1 MQDSVVK
8 NSRGYWTCKIPLI
21 NRIAKLIGY
30 SILVSGFSLSGQIPV
45 GAWRDHLPYNQ
56 ARRLAEAGNKIFCS
70 TLGGGLFSFN
80 QDDNSLQKYSKVT
93 GLSDADISTIGYSRE
108 HKMLVI
114 GYSNG
119 NIDLVR
125 NDSIINIPDIK
136 RKTIV
141 GDKAL
146 YSFFFR
152 DDFVYMASG
161 FGIVVVNLVKHEIK
175 DSYLFGE
182 GGSQIRVN
190 DITFDG
196 EFLYAATAQ
205 GIYKGNI
212 NDPNLVDYNAW
223 VRLTSLPDPESSYR
237 FIAWYD
243 NRLFTVY
250 RNKASNYDNIIII
263 GDGNWDVWQNNRDDY
278 YDYFGEQNGNLIVCG
293 AQTTRV
299 YDGSGEKTQE
309 VSSYYAKHAVVDS
322 RNGLWYAHP
331 ESGLVRIGESGGGT
345 LICPDGPAYRSAGDM
360 EAKAG
365 KVWVGAGTEET
376 KWSSY
381 GAYSFFDGKWKN
393 YNNKTIPEMEG
404 FLNISRITI
413 DPLDD
418 NHVMGGS
425 YGYGVAEFRNENLVG
440 ITDETNSALKPVAG
454 FGHGYILVN
463 GIDFD
468 PEGNLWLST
477 NFSDNPVYF
486 RKIQGEW
493 ESVKLN
499 YKGFGI
505 GTRIGDILATSGG
518 QIWLLI
524 QNDGIL
530 VFSSDRGSAPK
541 ERFFAVENQVPDLLD
556 RVYSLAEDKDGNIW
570 VGTNKGPVVF
580 FDPAGVFDAEK
591 VSGYQP
597 EIPRNDGTQFVDL
610 LLSTEKINAIAVD
623 GANQKWLATEKSGVF
638 LVSADGKKELRHFTV
653 ENSPL
658 FSDNV
663 QTLTVNDRNGEVFF
677 GTDKG
682 IVSYRGQATEGG
694 DDFGHV
700 YVFPNPVRETYE
712 GDITV
717 TGLASNVN
725 VKITDISG
733 NLVYETTSLGG
744 QAIWNGKNFRGERVH
759 TGVYLVLC
767 TNDDGSKTF
776 VTKLLFIH

>member
-1 MQDSVVK
+1 MQDSILK
-8 NSRGYWTCKIPLI
+8 NSPWYWTLKIDLVKRTATLMGCI
-21 NRIAKLIGY
+21 
-30 SILVSGFSLSGQIPV
+30 ILGSWFSLFGQIPV

-70 TLGGGLFSFN
+70 TFGGGLFSFN
-80 QDDNSLQKYSKVT
+80 QDDNSLQKYSKVS
-93 GLSDADISTIGYSRE
+93 GLSDADISTIGYSVE

-119 NIDLVR
+119 NVDLVR

-152 DDFVYMASG
+152 DDYVYMASG
-161 FGIVVVNLVKHEIK
+161 FGIVVLNLVKHEIK

-223 VRLTSLPDPESSYR
+223 VKLTSLPDPESSYR
-237 FIAWYD
+237 FLAWYND
-243 NRLFTVY
+243 RLFTVS
-250 RNKASNYDNIIII
+250 RNNVSGYDNIIMIS
-263 GDGNWDVWQNNRDDY
+263 GGNWEIWQNSRDDY
-278 YDYFGEQNGNLIVCG
+278 YDYFGEQNGNLIICG

-299 YDGSGEKTQE
+299 YDSGGQKSKE

-331 ESGLVRIGESGGGT
+331 ESGLIRITESGGNT
-345 LICPDGPAYRSAGDM
+345 VICPDGPAYRSAGDM
-360 EAKAG
+360 EARAG

-381 GAYSFFDGKWKN
+381 GAYSFIDEKWRN
-393 YNNKTIPEMEG
+393 YNNKTIPAMEG
-404 FLNISRITI
+404 FLNISRISI

-425 YGYGVAEFRNENLVG
+425 YGYGVAEFSGGNLVG
-440 ITDETNSALKPVAG
+440 ITDETNSVLKPVAG
-454 FGHGYILVN
+454 YGHGYVLVN

-486 RKIQGEW
+486 KKNPGEW

-505 GTRIGDILATSGG
+505 ATRIGDILATSGG
-518 QIWLLI
+518 QVWLLI

-530 VFSSDRGSAPK
+530 VFSGDRGSAPK

-556 RVYSLAEDKDGNIW
+556 RVYSLAEDKEGNIW

-580 FDPAGVFDAEK
+580 FDPAEIFDVEK
-591 VSGYQP
+591 VTGYQP

-663 QTLTVNDRNGEVFF
+663 QTLTVNDKNGEVFF

-682 IVSYRGQATEGG
+682 IVSYRGQATEGE

-733 NLVYETTSLGG
+733 NIVYETTSLGG

-776 VTKLLFIH
+776 VTKLLLIH